1 MGHVTGPC
9 GECVHQFEMF
19 AMLQYVD
26 KLVKLVIKPRIF
38 SPVARQPALTKIV
51 VGGLKC
57 YHPSMKRIRS
67 PSTELWHILA
77 IYNLC
82 PCDLDFWPIFS
93 KIGSCDQ
100 DLYARSLCCSGAVV
114 THTERAY
121 SYRPRSKSV
130 PTVFDLRPNSRTQ
143 CPGLPFNGLHHV
155 IHGLL
160 I

>member
-100 DLYARSLCCSGAVV
+100 DPCTPALYAAAALLWHIQSGRTAIGRGPSPCLRSLTCGQTAV
-114 THTERAY
+114 
-121 SYRPRSKSV
+121 RSV
-130 PTVFDLRPNSRTQ
+130 LVCRLMVFTT
-143 CPGLPFNGLHHV
+143 
-155 IHGLL
+155 
-160 I
+160 